1 MNGKGQ
7 GTRQIKIMKKLFEN
21 KIISFL
27 VRIVLGAVFVYAS
40 FDKMANPEAFANII
54 DNYHL
59 LPYWMVNGL
68 AIFLPWLEL
77 ITGLLLITG
86 KWVKASLLLYNIMLV
101 VFIIALSQALIRGLD
116 ISCGCFSVHPS
127 STSEVWLRIIE
138 DIILLAAAYFMF
150 RYYPERTEAAN
161 NKNESNLINQT
172 I

>member
-1 MNGKGQ
+1 
-7 GTRQIKIMKKLFEN
+7 MKKLFEN
-21 KIISFL
+21 KAVSIL
-27 VRIVLGAVFVYAS
+27 VRIILGAVFMYAS

-59 LPYWMVNGL
+59 LPYWTVNGL

-86 KWVKASLLLYNIMLV
+86 KWVKASLLLYNVMLV

-138 DIILLAAAYFMF
+138 DIALLFAAYMMF
-150 RYYPERTEAAN
+150 RYYNEGNAKIPQTNEN
-161 NKNESNLINQT
+161 NSVN
-172 I
+172 

>member
-1 MNGKGQ
+1 
-7 GTRQIKIMKKLFEN
+7 MKKLFEN
-21 KIISFL
+21 KAVSII
-27 VRIVLGAVFVYAS
+27 VRIILGAVFMYAS

-59 LPYWMVNGL
+59 LPYWAVNGL

-86 KWVKASLLLYNIMLV
+86 KWVKASLLLYNLMLV
-101 VFIIALSQALIRGLD
+101 IFIIALSQALIRGLD

-127 STSEVWLRIIE
+127 STSEVWLRILE
-138 DIILLAAAYFMF
+138 DIGLLFAAFMMF
-150 RYYPERTEAAN
+150 KYYNEGKAN
-161 NKNESNLINQT
+161 MQTGNENNSVNQN